1 MTRVVF
7 NEPAMEALVSTRG
20 VLGLHMTELAD
31 KVKVEAE
38 RLAPYDAADEE
49 HTHVRDAIEVQV
61 LPHEVRIASTAADS
75 KGRPVGLFVEVGTS
89 HSRAQPYL
97 RPAFDAVTHH

>member
-7 NEPAMEALVSTRG
+7 NEAQLAALVSTHG
-20 VLGLHMTELAD
+20 VLGLHMTKL
-31 KVKVEAE
+31 AE
-38 RLAPYDAADEE
+38 RIKADAERIAPYDASDNE

-61 LPHEVRIASTAADS
+61 LPGEIRVASTAADS

-89 HSRAQPYL
+89 HSRAQPHL
-97 RPAFDAVTHH
+97 RPAFDAVMHH